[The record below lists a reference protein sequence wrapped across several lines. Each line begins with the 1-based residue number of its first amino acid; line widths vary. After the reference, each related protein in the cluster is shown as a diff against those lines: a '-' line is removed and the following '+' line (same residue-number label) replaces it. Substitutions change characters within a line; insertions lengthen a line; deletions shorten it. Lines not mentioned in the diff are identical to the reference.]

1 MVAEGASAP
10 PEFCLLFIHKREYG
24 PRVTR
29 GAKRLIA
36 QRSGGVP
43 CACPGIFQSCR
54 NKAGKGPLPPE
65 SVRNQT

>member
-1 MVAEGASAP
+1 MVSEGAAAP

-36 QRSGGVP
+36 HSSGGVP
-43 CACPGIFQSCR
+43 ARAPGIFQSCR
-54 NKAGKGPLPPE
+54 NKAGKEPLPPE